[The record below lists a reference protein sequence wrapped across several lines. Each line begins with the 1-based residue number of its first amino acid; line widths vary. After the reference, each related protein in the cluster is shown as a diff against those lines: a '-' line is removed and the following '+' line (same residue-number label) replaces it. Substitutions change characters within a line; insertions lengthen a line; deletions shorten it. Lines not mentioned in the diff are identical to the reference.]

1 MEKSA
6 IEGFEIHEIKTDDEI
21 EKCIDL
27 QGEIWGLDER
37 GCMSPITLKAMVAEE
52 HKTGIV
58 IGGFL
63 NNEMIAIQIV
73 MPTMEHQTA
82 YGHMIGILE
91 KYRNLHIGQLLQ
103 EHLFPILRKWNYKK
117 YLWTYEPLEGRNAN
131 NYIDKSGARVTQ
143 YLPDYYK
150 VKDKMSGG
158 MSIDRFLAEVH
169 LDDAFHLS
177 NLHKK
182 IAPMSLEEALVN
194 IPVVT
199 SQNFPDADLVLV
211 EIPDDLQHLKK
222 TDMEMA
228 KKFRLDTRKIFT
240 EYINK
245 RGFVSEYLYSGTIDD
260 RRHNYYLLEKPKNLK

>member
-1 MEKSA
+1 
-6 IEGFEIHEIKTDDEI
+6 
-21 EKCIDL
+21 
-27 QGEIWGLDER
+27 
-37 GCMSPITLKAMVAEE
+37 
-52 HKTGIV
+52 
-58 IGGFL
+58 
-63 NNEMIAIQIV
+63 
-73 MPTMEHQTA
+73 
-82 YGHMIGILE
+82 MIGILE